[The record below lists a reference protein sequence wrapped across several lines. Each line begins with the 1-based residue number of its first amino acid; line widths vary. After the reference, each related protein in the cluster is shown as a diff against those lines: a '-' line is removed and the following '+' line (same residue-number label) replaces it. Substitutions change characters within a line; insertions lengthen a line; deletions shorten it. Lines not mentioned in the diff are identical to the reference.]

1 MPLFR
6 PNGLLPLLAAPLLL
20 AACSPTF
27 NWRALPTDGAPLQAL
42 MPCKPEKAERQVP
55 LAGVATSLQ
64 MRSCEA
70 GGLTFAVAWADV
82 GDAARV
88 APALAG
94 WRRASLLALQADPAL
109 ADTPPTGAPR
119 PVKGA
124 SEAVGLQ
131 AEGRDHRGAPMRMQ
145 AVHATRGTLIVQAA
159 VYGAA
164 IDERAAAT
172 FFEGLELP

>member
-1 MPLFR
+1 MHLFR

-27 NWRALPTDGAPLQAL
+27 NWRALPNDGAPLQAL
-42 MPCKPEKAERQVP
+42 MPCKPEKAEREVP
-55 LAGVATSLQ
+55 LAGVPTTLQ

-70 GGLTFAVAWADV
+70 GGLTFALAWADV

-94 WRRASLLALQADPAL
+94 WRRATLLALQADPAL
-109 ADTPPTGAPR
+109 ADAPAAGPPR

-124 SEAVGLQ
+124 REAIGLQ
-131 AEGRDHRGAPMRMQ
+131 AEGRDHRGAAMRMQ

-159 VYGAA
+159 VYGAV
-164 IDERAAAT
+164 IDERVAAS